1 MEIEFI
7 HKQKEL
13 VISKVIFTET
23 KIYCSNV
30 FPDRK
35 PEVPD
40 NNNKLIRLNLSPSF
54 YGRYDPLGMSN
65 FVSLSGE
72 VNIHSLKS
80 ILYSLMADKFSLWI
94 RDNDDNSLFITLQ
107 YTVIIPLYKVQII
120 EVLRN
125 LSIVAFPVLIN
136 SIISNLSDEKP
147 IKIGH
152 IDLFIN
158 GVRLDWNR
166 IFKMDKI
173 LVSWT
178 RLTYKIQNNNI
189 TIKEYNSPFI
199 KSEISTSS
207 ENVCLLPH
215 IIDIM
220 QKRNF

>member
-35 PEVPD
+35 QEVPD
-40 NNNKLIRLNLSPSF
+40 NNKLINLNLSPSF

-80 ILYSLMADKFSLWI
+80 ILYSLMTDKFTLWI

-107 YTVIIPLYKVQII
+107 YTVIIPLYKVQILD
-120 EVLRN
+120 VLKN
-125 LSIVAFPVLIN
+125 LSMVAFPVLIN
-136 SIISNLSDEKP
+136 SIIRNLSDDKP

-178 RLTYKIQNNNI
+178 RLTYKIHNNII

-199 KSEISTSS
+199 KSEINTSS